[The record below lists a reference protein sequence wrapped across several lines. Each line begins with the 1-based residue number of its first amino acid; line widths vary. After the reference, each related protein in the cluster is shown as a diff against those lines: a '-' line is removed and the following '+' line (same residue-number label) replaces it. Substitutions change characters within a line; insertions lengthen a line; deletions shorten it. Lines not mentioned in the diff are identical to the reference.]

1 MKRKARCRIRL
12 QGRDFRERI
21 FIEPQ
26 TLASG
31 SAFDIAFSPD
41 PRQLYLYVADGSNGE
56 VHIVS
61 RSDGKRVA
69 GFGRPGRM
77 AGEFKT
83 VHGIAIDSKSNL
95 YTAEVG
101 NGRRIQKFV
110 RFTERMPAP

>member
-1 MKRKARCRIRL
+1 
-12 QGRDFRERI
+12 
-21 FIEPQ
+21 
-26 TLASG
+26 
-31 SAFDIAFSPD
+31 
-41 PRQLYLYVADGSNGE
+41 

-110 RFTERMPAP
+110 RFTEGRRRRKRLSAARFLSSYDRCPSWRRARGNLHKFLTTGLQKVHREPAMVSPQNSG

>member
-1 MKRKARCRIRL
+1 KRL
-12 QGRDFRERI
+12 
-21 FIEPQ
+21 
-26 TLASG
+26 
-31 SAFDIAFSPD
+31 
-41 PRQLYLYVADGSNGE
+41 
-56 VHIVS
+56 
-61 RSDGKRVA
+61 A